1 MNTKELRQKTP
12 TELEHLL
19 AEMHDSLRTLRFKV
33 GTQQLKGVRDIR
45 ETRKTIARILTL
57 LMEYKAKNV

>member
-1 MNTKELRQKTP
+1 MNTRELRQKTP

-19 AEMHDSLRTLRFKV
+19 GEMHDSLRTLRFKT
-33 GTQQLKGVRDIR
+33 GTQQLKGVREIR